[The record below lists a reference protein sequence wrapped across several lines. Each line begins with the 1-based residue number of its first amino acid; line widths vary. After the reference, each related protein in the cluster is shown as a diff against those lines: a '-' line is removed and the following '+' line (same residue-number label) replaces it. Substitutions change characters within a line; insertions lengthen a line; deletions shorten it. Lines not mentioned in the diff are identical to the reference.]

1 MNKQKK
7 SWSLYEITTK
17 IPKITPSQTWK
28 KFSKIETLSSFYNV
42 GGYPYNRYINQKK
55 EEEMTEQMP
64 DYNPATGTFGEYDP
78 NATPTED
85 EIAKAISHPVLTHLN
100 KRLET
105 LQNRNAELEQT
116 TTRLRDKYRSA
127 EYSLEALLKELL
139 DDEEISIENAQRIAD
154 IFDSITLTK
163 QIEVSYTL
171 SVLAT
176 IEVPY
181 GADEDDVASSTY
193 VERVE
198 FYTDFENAEVL
209 ESDHEIE
216 DWRVR

>member
-1 MNKQKK
+1 MN
-7 SWSLYEITTK
+7 E
-17 IPKITPSQTWK
+17 
-28 KFSKIETLSSFYNV
+28 F
-42 GGYPYNRYINQKK
+42 
-55 EEEMTEQMP
+55 
-64 DYNPATGTFGEYDP
+64 DP

-100 KRLET
+100 SRLEN
-105 LQNRNAELEQT
+105 LQSQLTASQDSVM
-116 TTRLRDKYRSA
+116 RLRDKYRSA

-198 FYTDFENAEVL
+198 FYTDFDNAEVL

>member
-1 MNKQKK
+1 
-7 SWSLYEITTK
+7 
-17 IPKITPSQTWK
+17 
-28 KFSKIETLSSFYNV
+28 
-42 GGYPYNRYINQKK
+42 
-55 EEEMTEQMP
+55 MTE
-64 DYNPATGTFGEYDP
+64 NIGKFGEYDP
-78 NATPTED
+78 NAEPTVE
-85 EIAKAISHPVLTHLN
+85 EIATAISHPVLTHLN
-100 KRLET
+100 KRLEA

-116 TTRLRDKYRSA
+116 TTRLRDKYRTA
-127 EYSLEALLKELL
+127 EYQVESKLKELL
-139 DDEEISIENAQRIAD
+139 DDEEISVENAQAIAD
-154 IFDSITLTK
+154 IFDSISLTK

-193 VERVE
+193 IERVE